1 MDVNK
6 ILEEL
11 RTERDHLGDAILALE
26 RMARGRGKRRGRPP
40 KWMAEAEAET
50 RKKRGRPAG
59 SGKKGE
65 G

>member
-11 RTERDHLGDAILALE
+11 RTERDQLEDAILALE

-40 KWMAEAEAET
+40 KWMAEAET
-50 RKKRGRPAG
+50 RKKGGRSAG
-59 SGKKGE
+59 SGKEGE

>member
-11 RTERDHLGDAILALE
+11 RTERDQLGDAILALE
-26 RMARGRGKRRGRPP
+26 RIARGKGKRRGRPP
-40 KWMAEAEAET
+40 KWMAKAET

-59 SGKKGE
+59 SGKEGE